1 MTDALVARDVFKA
14 FVLPT
19 GERLTLLQGLS
30 LSLRAG
36 SSIAVMGRSGSG
48 KSTLLSVVGLLSRPD
63 AGEVVI
69 AGRPTSTLGDRA
81 KAALRNEHIGFVF
94 QSYSL
99 VPHMTTAENV
109 ELPLLQGRPMS
120 GRQRRQRV
128 REAMELACI
137 SHRAES
143 KPRQLSGGEQQR
155 TAIARAL
162 VRSPSLILA
171 DEPTGALDTAS
182 AEPVLE
188 VLTEAALARGAALLI
203 ATHDELVAQRAEEI
217 LVLEAGRLVELA
229 PAA

>member
-1 MTDALVARDVFKA
+1 MTVALAARGVVKG

-19 GERLTLLQGLS
+19 GESLTLLNGLD
-30 LSLRAG
+30 LTLRSG

-48 KSTLLSVVGLLSRPD
+48 KSTLLSVLGLLSHPD
-63 AGEVVI
+63 AGEVVV
-69 AGRPTSTLGDRA
+69 AGRSTTQLADRA

-99 VPHMTTAENV
+99 VPHMTAAENV
-109 ELPLLQGRPMS
+109 ELPLLQGRPVHA
-120 GRQRRQRV
+120 RQRRERV
-128 REAMELACI
+128 REAMELAAI
-137 SHRAES
+137 SHRAAS

-182 AEPVLE
+182 AERVLE

-203 ATHDELVAQRAEEI
+203 ATHDELVANRAEEI
-217 LVLEAGRLVELA
+217 VQLEAGRLVELV
-229 PAA
+229 AAA